1 MSNGPP
7 RVGRR
12 TVLATGA
19 VSLAALAGCS
29 TASDD
34 EPPSLERVVVRSDTG
49 ETERLQLTL
58 VHAPREGSTVRPLR
72 GVHEAPG
79 SDEPR
84 TIDDFEGPPGFY
96 SLTVALDGQNE
107 VKAFNSYGN
116 AVDSGPLQLEVVVQQ
131 TGDLWLNL
139 NEAGDDISVPG

>member
-1 MSNGPP
+1 MANGSP

-58 VHAPREGSTVRPLR
+58 VHAPRDGSTVRPLR

-79 SDEPR
+79 SGEPR
-84 TIDDFEGPPGFY
+84 TIDDFEGEPGFY
-96 SLTVALDGQNE
+96 SLTVALDDKSE
-107 VKAFNSYGN
+107 VKAFNSYGD
-116 AVDSGPLQLEVVVQQ
+116 AVGTGALQLEVVVEQ
-131 TGDLWLNL
+131 TGGLWLNL
-139 NEAGDDISVPG
+139 NEAGGDVSVPG